1 MTQKD
6 KIKALFSSTGIKKT
20 LKATPGLG
28 RALTAINERARL
40 VHRARLKGI
49 ELAFYPDH
57 LDFKR
62 DHDTIRIS
70 KRHLVYSD
78 DIINSFDYYF
88 SAVRP
93 VRIEDVSLVDYS
105 TPRYHD
111 VVGYDRH
118 PVFFPSFSEP
128 LVTTSQYLSFAN
140 LKAGSIV
147 VDLGAYCGLTA
158 IVFKD
163 IAGSTGRVI
172 AVEVDEMNL
181 AAIKKNFDIY
191 KKVTGNDIELLVGAV
206 WNHNRGLEFSVEGN
220 MGSAAAQ
227 IVGGRRGEVVE
238 VKSYTLTDLTAM
250 YDLDKVDF
258 IKCDI
263 EGAEAVVF
271 EDTKFFERC
280 KPRIIIEPHIVEGR
294 ETTKK
299 CEADLK
305 TYGYSV
311 RRIQQSGVTLPL
323 LECYP
328 PADKVPS

>member
-1 MTQKD
+1 MIKNKT
-6 KIKALFSSTGIKKT
+6 KALFSSTKKI
-20 LKATPGLG
+20 LNATPGLG
-28 RALTAINERARL
+28 RVLIEINEKARF
-40 VHRARLKGI
+40 VRRARLKGI
-49 ELAFYPDH
+49 ELVFYPDCV
-57 LDFKR
+57 DFKR

-70 KRHLVYSD
+70 KKHLVYSD

-88 SAVRP
+88 SAVRA
-93 VRIEDVSLVDYS
+93 VRTEDVSLVDYS
-105 TPRYHD
+105 TPRYHE

-128 LVTTSQYLSFAN
+128 IVTTNQYLSFAN
-140 LKAGSIV
+140 LKEGSIV

-163 IAGSTGRVI
+163 IVGSTGRVI
-172 AVEVDEMNL
+172 AVDVDELNL
-181 AAIKKNFDIY
+181 TAIKKNFDNY

-206 WNHNRGLEFSVEGN
+206 WNHSRGLEFSVEGN

-227 IVGGRRGEVVE
+227 IVGERRGKIVV
-238 VKSYTLTDLTAM
+238 VKSYTLTDISTV

-258 IKCDI
+258 VKCDV
-263 EGAEAVVF
+263 EGAEAVIF
-271 EDTKFFERC
+271 EDAKFFERC
-280 KPRIIIEPHIVEGR
+280 KPRIIIEPHIVEGT
-294 ETTKK
+294 ETTRK

-305 TYGYSV
+305 NYGYSV

-328 PADKVPS
+328 PGDKGPL